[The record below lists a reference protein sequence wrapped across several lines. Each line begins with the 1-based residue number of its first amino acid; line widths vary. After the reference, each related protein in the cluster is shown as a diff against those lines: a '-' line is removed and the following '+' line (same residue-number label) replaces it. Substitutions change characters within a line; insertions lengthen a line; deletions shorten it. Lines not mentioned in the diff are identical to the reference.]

1 MAWSRKSQVES
12 RKSNVEVHASAFA
25 YDAIVVLASPGK
37 KGESK
42 ELRYCIPQIPG
53 QSELMSCQNF
63 PEHLTVLKSFCQPLF
78 TGIFHKKICQKGS
91 GKATDADSRLE
102 GRK

>member
-42 ELRYCIPQIPG
+42 GLPFCIPQIPG
-53 QSELMSCQNF
+53 QSELR
-63 PEHLTVLKSFCQPLF
+63 T
-78 TGIFHKKICQKGS
+78 KGTNS
-91 GKATDADSRLE
+91 QLVHTEKTILNLQVHFL
-102 GRK
+102 